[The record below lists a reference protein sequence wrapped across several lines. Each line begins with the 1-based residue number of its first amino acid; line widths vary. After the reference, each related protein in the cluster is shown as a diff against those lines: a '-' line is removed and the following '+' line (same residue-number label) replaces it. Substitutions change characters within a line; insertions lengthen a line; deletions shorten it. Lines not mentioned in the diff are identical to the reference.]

1 MQSLPIVKYDKI
13 YHPLYYSQTPNNFVN
28 RIIRF
33 SISYTV
39 VNSEAFILIDQEQTK
54 NTGLVLATIFS
65 LEFSLSFCASHQ
77 PMSLYKAI
85 KVIIY
90 IHNKAGWQ
98 FKINSFGPIQRP
110 NKYVS
115 YSSLSPFWVISYEKK
130 RNHTLTCSFT
140 PFIMINA
147 TLSYY

>member
-1 MQSLPIVKYDKI
+1 MTKKCSPFLLSNMTRYTT
-13 YHPLYYSQTPNNFVN
+13 PLYYSQTPNNFVN
-28 RIIRF
+28 RIIKF

-65 LEFSLSFCASHQ
+65 LEFSLSFCASHH

-115 YSSLSPFWVISYEKK
+115 YSSLSPFWVILYEKK
-130 RNHTLTCSFT
+130 KEIIPLLVHL
-140 PFIMINA
+140 
-147 TLSYY
+147 LHL